1 MDSLALWGA
10 MLVGLNIVVPIT
22 LHLLDIP
29 ITANT
34 LALAHLSLALLVSV
48 PYARGGA
55 GSCSGRLVEPR
66 RSMTTA
72 DLIPMAATAFAI
84 LVIPVTYIAGVD
96 TYKWQDLAGNIAV
109 EGRIRWLIH
118 PISLFGFTPRS
129 YSSAQPLVLAT
140 IEILGHTGVDWGF
153 YLLSLCF
160 GITGLAGARLLGR
173 RILQTES
180 HAEWFALLYLFS
192 PVFMRYNYWATGRGL
207 LLALLPLYLLTL
219 FNLFRPA
226 SPIFNLTSTIYN
238 LLSFLAL
245 SLLLALSHK
254 AGVVG
259 VIMIPTLFLLSP
271 ALVILRGRWGLLVV
285 FLASLGAGLLLA
297 GSPITLAYSL
307 ITRFGWLVPLM
318 AMGLYSSSPRF
329 TSPPVRAMLAGAF
342 ALLILSCT
350 PDMYGALLAL
360 PFVAFV
366 ATIGLMPLIEGTSS
380 RQRTA
385 TLALLLVPAIA
396 IVVNQAL
403 HSPSESLYR
412 AAQFLEQHDPKGPF
426 RVDAPGQARAQI
438 QAYVSGCP
446 RFTATP
452 GQTDEVELRPP
463 PVWAG
468 HPARD
473 ARHWIDY
480 LREMFD
486 LRGATTDWYGD
497 GKKVYTVTIAGKGAV
512 PPGAK
517 LLFTHGNVKV
527 FGPAELPG
535 TAQ

>member
-1 MDSLALWGA
+1 
-10 MLVGLNIVVPIT
+10 
-22 LHLLDIP
+22 
-29 ITANT
+29 
-34 LALAHLSLALLVSV
+34 
-48 PYARGGA
+48 
-55 GSCSGRLVEPR
+55 
-66 RSMTTA
+66 
-72 DLIPMAATAFAI
+72 
-84 LVIPVTYIAGVD
+84 
-96 TYKWQDLAGNIAV
+96 
-109 EGRIRWLIH
+109 
-118 PISLFGFTPRS
+118 
-129 YSSAQPLVLAT
+129 
-140 IEILGHTGVDWGF
+140 
-153 YLLSLCF
+153 
-160 GITGLAGARLLGR
+160 
-173 RILQTES
+173 
-180 HAEWFALLYLFS
+180 
-192 PVFMRYNYWATGRGL
+192 
-207 LLALLPLYLLTL
+207 
-219 FNLFRPA
+219 
-226 SPIFNLTSTIYN
+226 
-238 LLSFLAL
+238 
-245 SLLLALSHK
+245 
-254 AGVVG
+254 
-259 VIMIPTLFLLSP
+259 
-271 ALVILRGRWGLLVV
+271 
-285 FLASLGAGLLLA
+285 
-297 GSPITLAYSL
+297 
-307 ITRFGWLVPLM
+307 
-318 AMGLYSSSPRF
+318 
-329 TSPPVRAMLAGAF
+329 MLAGAF